1 MILSTRLFVP
11 LALCGALVAGA
22 AAAADAED
30 VIKYRQASMKALGG
44 HATAMA
50 QIVRGKVPY
59 SGRLEGHAQAAAALT
74 RDLPALF
81 PAGSDFGE
89 TDAKPEVWSKR
100 AAFEKVSGDSSKAA
114 EALVAAVRGGDSAAV
129 GKAFEGLSQTCKGC
143 HEDFRVKK

>member
-1 MILSTRLFVP
+1 MSVPSRLAVP
-11 LALCGALVAGA
+11 LLICGALVAGA

-50 QIVRGKVPY
+50 QIVRGKVPF
-59 SGRLEGHAQAAAALT
+59 SARLEGHAQAAAALT

-81 PAGSDFGE
+81 PEGSDFGE
-89 TDAKPEVWSKR
+89 TDAKPEVWKKR
-100 AAFEKVSGDSSKAA
+100 AEFEKVSGDAGKAA
-114 EALVAAVRGGDSAAV
+114 ESLVAAVRSGDKAAV
-129 GKAFEGLSQTCKGC
+129 GKAFDGLSQTCKGC

>member
-1 MILSTRLFVP
+1 MTLSTRLSVP
-11 LALCGALVAGA
+11 LVLCGALVAGA

-50 QIVRGKVPY
+50 QIVRGKVAFPA
-59 SGRLEGHAQAAAALT
+59 RLEGHAQAAAALT

-89 TDAKPEVWSKR
+89 TDAKPEIWSKR
-100 AAFEKVSGDSSKAA
+100 AEFEKVSGDSSKAA
-114 EALVAAVRGGDSAAV
+114 DALVTAVRSGDSAAV
-129 GKAFEGLSQTCKGC
+129 GKAFDALSQTCKGC

>member
-1 MILSTRLFVP
+1 MSVPIRLVVP
-11 LALCGALVAGA
+11 FALCAVLVAGA

-50 QIVRGKVPY
+50 QIIRGKVAF
-59 SGRLEGHAQAAAALT
+59 SSRLEGHAQAAAALT

-81 PAGSDFGE
+81 PEGSDFGE
-89 TDAKPEVWSKR
+89 TDAKAEIWKKR
-100 AAFEKVSGDSSKAA
+100 AEFEKVAADAGKAA
-114 EALVAAVRGGDSAAV
+114 ESLLAAVRGGDKAAV
-129 GKAFEGLSQTCKGC
+129 GKAFEGLSQSCKGC